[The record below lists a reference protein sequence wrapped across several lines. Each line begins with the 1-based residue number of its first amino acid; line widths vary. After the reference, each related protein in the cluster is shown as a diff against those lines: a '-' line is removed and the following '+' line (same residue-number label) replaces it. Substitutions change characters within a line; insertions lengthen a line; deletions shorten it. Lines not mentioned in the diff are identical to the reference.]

1 VDGNQIEG
9 AFAGATVH
17 IMFNFLSVAVLR
29 RSRSRT
35 LVARQRELGWS
46 SEKMTESVSSLVINS
61 NSDMVESIVLGV
73 DDCEKAE
80 DYTP

>member
-1 VDGNQIEG
+1 
-9 AFAGATVH
+9 
-17 IMFNFLSVAVLR
+17 MFNFLSVAVLR